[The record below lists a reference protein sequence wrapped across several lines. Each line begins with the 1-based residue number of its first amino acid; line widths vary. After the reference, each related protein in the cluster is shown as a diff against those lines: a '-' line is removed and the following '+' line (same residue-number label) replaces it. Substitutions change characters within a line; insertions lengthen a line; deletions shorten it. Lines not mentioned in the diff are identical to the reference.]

1 MTTQK
6 APALPNL
13 AVIIGLLLV
22 IAGFLSY
29 LLAGATS
36 LTALIPAFLGG
47 LLALLG
53 YLGQRQES
61 MRRHAMHAAAAVA
74 LLGLLGTLSGV
85 VSFFVLLSGGFVLR
99 PFAVTMQALTAVL
112 CAVFLFFAVR
122 SFVQARRWRS
132 RE

>member
-1 MTTQK
+1 MTTQT
-6 APALPNL
+6 PMLPTL
-13 AVIIGLLLV
+13 AVIIGLLLI

-36 LTALIPAFLGG
+36 LTALIPACLGG
-47 LLALLG
+47 LLALCG
-53 YLGQRQES
+53 YIGQRHEGA
-61 MRRHAMHAAAAVA
+61 RRHAMHAAAVVA
-74 LLGLLGTLSGV
+74 LLGFLGTFSGV
-85 VSFFVLLSGGFVLR
+85 VSFFVLLGGGFVLR

-112 CAVFLFFAVR
+112 CAIFLLLAVR